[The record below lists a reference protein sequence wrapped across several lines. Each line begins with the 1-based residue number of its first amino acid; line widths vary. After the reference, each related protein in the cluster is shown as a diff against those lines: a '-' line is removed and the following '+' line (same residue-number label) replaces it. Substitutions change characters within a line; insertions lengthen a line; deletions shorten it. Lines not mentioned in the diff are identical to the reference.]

1 MKTRGLG
8 SEPIEETVYLSLG
21 SNVGDRVAN
30 LRGALKGMHPPAVQ
44 VQRVSSFYET
54 APVGFRA
61 QAWFV
66 NCVVEVTTPLEPRTL
81 LALLQE
87 IERDYGRNVQTPKS
101 PRTLD
106 IDLLLYGTLVLHT
119 SKLKLPHPRMKKRR
133 FVLIPLCELVE
144 EIVDPVTYLT
154 VREMLA
160 RARDTSAVVWIGR
173 G

>member
-1 MKTRGLG
+1 M
-8 SEPIEETVYLSLG
+8 EETVYLSLG

-30 LRGALKGMHPPAVQ
+30 LRGALKGMHPPAVH
-44 VQRVSSFYET
+44 VHRVSSFYET
-54 APVGFRA
+54 APVDFRA
-61 QAWFV
+61 QPWFV
-66 NCVVEVTTPLEPRTL
+66 NCVVEATTPLEPRTL

-87 IERDYGRNVQTPKS
+87 IEREYGRNAR
-101 PRTLD
+101 PRKGPRALD

-119 SKLKLPHPRMKKRR
+119 SKLKIPHPRMKNRR
-133 FVLIPLCELVE
+133 FVLVPLCELAQE
-144 EIVDPVTYLT
+144 MVDPVTHLT